1 MKMCKQEYPFIEA
14 YNIDNN
20 SEEPNNELYL
30 NIESVVNESVP
41 SELVQ
46 LFKAVFLVEAYKN
59 TKLSAYKARKLCFK
73 ICKKKKLN
81 KNYYKTYVEA
91 IQMYYF
97 PKEFKKAEL
106 GKRYVVLRN
115 WIICTWW
122 FGLGLLLLPF
132 FILRMK
138 KLSKQIKGL

>member
-115 WIICTWW
+115 W
-122 FGLGLLLLPF
+122 
-132 FILRMK
+132 
-138 KLSKQIKGL
+138 